1 MGLFKKLIKGT
12 VGVALTPLAIAAD
25 TARFVTGEPEKMN
38 NTAKTL
44 ENAGKNLM
52 GAVEDLSE
60 GKL

>member
-25 TARFVTGEPEKMN
+25 AARLISGEPEKMN
-38 NTAKTL
+38 NTSKTL
-44 ENAGKNLM
+44 ENAAKNLM
-52 GAVEDLSE
+52 GSVEDLTE